1 MDPHYAM
8 CGDCWERELKR
19 RETERDHALDDL
31 KAEISNH
38 REDEAKMKA
47 LETRVAELEAC
58 NTRLLCERDDA
69 DGWAG
74 RLADAIAA
82 HMREDIGEHSNLN
95 NPWANALELIDGTF
109 CR

>member
-38 REDEAKMKA
+38 REDEARIRAHKA
-47 LETRVAELEAC
+47 RIAELEAMIV
-58 NTRLLCERDDA
+58 RIADPADLSHEDAERY
-69 DGWAG
+69 WEIHK
-74 RLADAIAA
+74 RIFPQNY
-82 HMREDIGEHSNLN
+82 E
-95 NPWANALELIDGTF
+95 
-109 CR
+109 

>member
-1 MDPHYAM
+1 MSDENLTHTCCWCQSAMDPHYAM

-47 LETRVAELEAC
+47 LETRVAELEKE
-58 NTRLLCERDDA
+58 NTALR
-69 DGWAG
+69 GI
-74 RLADAIAA
+74 IANLQ
-82 HMREDIGEHSNLN
+82 GEK
-95 NPWANALELIDGTF
+95 P
-109 CR
+109 